1 MMRVASAAIAAAAAF
16 GFAPYAG
23 AQDGDMEAI
32 AIELP
37 KANFGGTPLDYWGE
51 NLEERDFKDRPPF
64 LAPKGTTN
72 VALKKAV
79 TASTGKALLGTLEMV
94 TDGNKEYDEKN
105 VVEID
110 EGYQYVQID
119 LGEACEVYAVLLWH
133 FHAAERVYFDTTIK
147 VATDADFTQGVETI
161 FNNDHDNSS
170 GAGVGKDKE
179 YVETYKGKLVD
190 AGGVKA
196 RYIRLYSNGNTSDNK
211 NHYTEVEVFGK
222 PAK

>member
-1 MMRVASAAIAAAAAF
+1 MLKHFASAALVAVAAV
-16 GFAPYAG
+16 GLTPT
-23 AQDGDMEAI
+23 AQAEGDMEAI
-32 AIELP
+32 TIELP

-64 LAPKGTTN
+64 MAPAGTTN
-72 VALKKAV
+72 VALNKDV
-79 TASTGKALLGTLEMV
+79 TASTGKALLGSLKMA

-110 EGYQYVQID
+110 EGFQYIQID
-119 LGEACEVYAVLLWH
+119 LGEECDIYAVLLWH
-133 FHAAERVYFDTTIK
+133 FHAAERVYFDVEVK
-147 VATDADFTQGVETI
+147 VAEDADFTKGVETI

-179 YVETYKGKLVD
+179 YVETYKGKLID
-190 AGGVKA
+190 AGGVKG
-196 RYIRLYSNGNTSDNK
+196 RYVRLYSNGNTSDQK